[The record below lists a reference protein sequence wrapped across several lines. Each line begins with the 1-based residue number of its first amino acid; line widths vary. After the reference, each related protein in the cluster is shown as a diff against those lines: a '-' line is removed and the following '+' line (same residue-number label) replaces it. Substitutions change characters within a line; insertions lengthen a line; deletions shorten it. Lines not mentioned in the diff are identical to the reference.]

1 MTHQPQVFISV
12 SLSELEQLIKN
23 AVKDVMNGESVDQ
36 YAKYPERLSRKQVA
50 EILKGY
56 IKYPTIQ
63 LRVANGEIK
72 RHFDK
77 NGKGYFLKSE
87 IIAYKNSL

>member
-1 MTHQPQVFISV
+1 MEQVFV
-12 SLSELEQLIKN
+12 SIPLSEFRQLI
-23 AVKDVMNGESVDQ
+23 ADTVRDVINDQ
-36 YAKYPERLSRKQVA
+36 EIDPYRKYPNRLSRKEVA

-63 LRVANGEIK
+63 RRVDTGDIK
-72 RHFDK
+72 RYFDK
-77 NGKGYFLKSE
+77 NGKSYFDKEE